1 MLDITQFNNIL
12 DELHAN
18 SAEIEASAIITDDGM
33 MMASHLPVV
42 AVNEERI
49 SAMSAALLSVSERMI
64 ETLLGNKSE
73 RVIVQSKAGYVIV
86 SATAKNL
93 LLTVMACPSAKL
105 GMVFHDI
112 NKTSQ
117 SVQELLNGQMA

>member
-1 MLDITQFNNIL
+1 MPTLLKLKPQPSSPT
-12 DELHAN
+12 
-18 SAEIEASAIITDDGM
+18 
-33 MMASHLPVV
+33 MASHLPV

-117 SVQELLNGQMA
+117 SVQELLNGQMV

>member
-18 SAEIEASAIITDDGM
+18 STEIEASAIITDDGM
-33 MMASHLPVV
+33 MMASHLPV
-42 AVNEERI
+42 AVNEGRI

>member
-1 MLDITQFNNIL
+1 MLDIAKFNNIL

-33 MMASHLPVV
+33 MMASHLPV

-73 RVIVQSKAGYVIV
+73 RVIVQSKAGYVI

-117 SVQELLNGQMA
+117 SVQELLNGQMV